1 MIELRYL
8 CAHRFTVAVKGDRYD
23 GLVSVARKCPDCE
36 PRPTVLTH
44 DAFSR
49 ALVNTGRTEDDL
61 NGWRIT
67 RA

>member
-8 CAHRFTVAVKGDRYD
+8 CAHRFHAYVKGDRYH

-36 PRPTVLTH
+36 PRTTVLTADIEGQVRDTH
-44 DAFSR
+44 I
-49 ALVNTGRTEDDL
+49 TEQEY

>member
-8 CAHRFTVAVKGDRYD
+8 CHHRFTAAVKGDRYH
-23 GLVSVARKCPDCE
+23 GLVSVARQCPACE
-36 PRPTVLTH
+36 PRTTVLTK
-44 DAFSR
+44 DAEGHVR
-49 ALVNTGRTEDDL
+49 DTHLTEQEH

>member
-8 CAHRFTVAVKGDRYD
+8 CHHRFTAYVKGDRYH

-36 PRPTVLTH
+36 PRTTV
-44 DAFSR
+44 R
-49 ALVNTGRTEDDL
+49 AGTIDRESIDTGRTEGDL

-67 RA
+67 RAP